1 MKRLVC
7 GFLVVALLALV
18 LASQAWAPASRG
30 SIHQAGLVLK
40 KLDLSQP
47 PSYPNEFFTPPPAPG
62 EKGGRE
68 KLTDDVSAA
77 LRIMGDPMAT
87 GGVWCPS
94 INDILALAVG
104 TNTYF
109 DISQPSN
116 PALEDFKKD
125 WFKVQKQAEC

>member
-1 MKRLVC
+1 MKRFVR
-7 GFLVVALLALV
+7 GFFVVALLALV

-30 SIHQAGLVLK
+30 SIQQAALVLK

-47 PSYPNEFFTPPPAPG
+47 PSYPNEFFTPQPAPG

-68 KLTDDVSAA
+68 KLTDDVSDA
-77 LRIMGDPMAT
+77 LRIMADPQAT

-94 INDILALAVG
+94 INDILLIALG

-125 WFKVQKQAEC
+125 WLKVQKQAEC

>member
-1 MKRLVC
+1 MKRLLG
-7 GFLVVALLALV
+7 GFVAASLVALV
-18 LASQAWAPASRG
+18 LVSEAWAPAPRG
-30 SIHQAGLVLK
+30 SIQQVGQVLK

-62 EKGGRE
+62 EPGGRE
-68 KLTDDVSAA
+68 KLMDDVSDA
-77 LRIMGDPMAT
+77 LRIMADPLAT

-94 INDILALAVG
+94 IDDILFLASG

-125 WFKVQKQAEC
+125 WLKVHKLALC